1 MKTASNN
8 SRRSFLISCAGVS
21 SAALTVSVSGC
32 QKSAADGRQ
41 LQFGSLA
48 EAEEKLAQLAQA
60 KELISGTAWNWAQ
73 TLIHCA
79 QSIEY
84 SMTGFPQPKS
94 ELFQRTVGSAAL
106 TVFSWCGQMTHDLA
120 DPIPGAPI
128 LASNAEATQAL
139 LRLRGAILQ
148 FQQWS
153 APLKPHFAYG
163 ALSKSEYELAHA
175 MHIANHISMF
185 RAKA

>member
-1 MKTASNN
+1 MKTATNN
-8 SRRSFLISCAGVS
+8 TRRSFLISCAGAS
-21 SAALTVSVSGC
+21 SAMLTVSLSAC
-32 QKSAADGRQ
+32 QESAADGRQ
-41 LQFGSLA
+41 LQFSSLA
-48 EAEEKLAQLAQA
+48 AAQEELAQLAQA

-84 SMTGFPQPKS
+84 SMTGFPQSKS
-94 ELFQRTVGSAAL
+94 TLFQHTIGSTAL
-106 TVFSWCGQMTHDLA
+106 TLFSWRGRMTHDLA
-120 DPIPGAPI
+120 DPIPGAPM
-128 LASNAEATQAL
+128 LAISADAAQAL
-139 LRLRGAILQ
+139 LRLRSAILQ
-148 FQQWS
+148 FQQWQ

-163 ALSKSEYELAHA
+163 ALSKNEYELAHA